1 MTDAEIKQAM
11 RAIAAVNSLPLTNER
26 IEHDFAT
33 YKSYLT
39 ALDNIK
45 RVELPV
51 EAEPKPIVALKRERR
66 SRP

>member
-11 RAIAAVNSLPLTNER
+11 RVIAAVNGLPLSDER
-26 IEHDFAT
+26 IERDFAT

-45 RVELPV
+45 RASLPI
-51 EAEPKPIVALKRERR
+51 EAEPMTIVSLKRK
-66 SRP
+66 

>member
-11 RAIAAVNSLPLTNER
+11 RAIAAVNGLALSEER
-26 IEHDFAT
+26 IERDFAT

-45 RVELPV
+45 RVTLPV
-51 EAEPKPIVALKRERR
+51 NAEPMPVVSLQRK
-66 SRP
+66 

>member
-11 RAIAAVNSLPLTNER
+11 RAIAAVNGLPLTDER
-26 IEHDFAT
+26 IERDFAT

-39 ALDNIK
+39 AIENIA

-51 EAEPKPIVALKRERR
+51 EAEPKPIGALKRVDRR
-66 SRP
+66 